1 MSNPFMTDEDYF
13 YSETYNGAI
22 ALSVLG
28 EPAITLELPEDYEGL
43 AFLEGLQKCKMMIV
57 DLILTNTI
65 INSNK
70 IALAP
75 GQTTGKARFRI
86 YPNIEPL
93 KQWVQFAFTATK
105 TTGTV
110 TCNIYKG
117 GNKDTAG
124 TTLVQSDI
132 ANPEDLSDE
141 GLGLEFVDFEF
152 TLTEVSGN
160 RPTLD
165 TVDVK
170 VQVGV

>member
-1 MSNPFMTDEDYF
+1 MTAENNF
-13 YSETYNGAI
+13 YAEMYNGAI
-22 ALSVLG
+22 ALCVLG
-28 EPAITLELPEDYEGL
+28 EPAITLELPADYDGL
-43 AFLEGLQKCKMMIV
+43 AFVSGLQKCKMV
-57 DLILTNTI
+57 LVNLILTNTI
-65 INSNK
+65 ISSNK
-70 IALAP
+70 IQLAP

-93 KQWVQFAFTATK
+93 KNWVQLAFTATK

-110 TCNIYKG
+110 TCSIYKDG
-117 GNKDTAG
+117 DKDTLG
-124 TTLVQSDI
+124 TTLVHSGI
-132 ANPEDLSDE
+132 ANPEDLTDE

-152 TLTEVSGN
+152 ILTEVSGN